1 MAARPTASHSF
12 RFGLASRESS
22 QRYSRRTDPE
32 RSTEQKPTHH
42 FELRYFHS
50 HAKNQKLDPLIMSRF
65 QLTID
70 FSPELHDRLT
80 VLARRWK
87 CPPENALKFILLH
100 ADMLNGYSLGDTG
113 LETLKERLRLFEE
126 CVQAAK
132 EARQLSGQL
141 DANPKDALESLAE
154 IASKAKDLQEA
165 VLKTLN
171 LADIYYLKQIQ
182 VLLNWLPEMIHARN
196 IKSWTLID
204 PKAIKAQLEITAGL
218 ELLQRLLVSLGMT
231 EDNAAMV
238 IAGREINFAPEPKGQ
253 PVKDPSGLREPPV
266 KGDG

>member
-1 MAARPTASHSF
+1 
-12 RFGLASRESS
+12 
-22 QRYSRRTDPE
+22 
-32 RSTEQKPTHH
+32 
-42 FELRYFHS
+42 
-50 HAKNQKLDPLIMSRF
+50 MSNF

-70 FSPELHDRLT
+70 LSPELHDRLT
-80 VLARRWK
+80 SLARRWK

-113 LETLKERLRLFEE
+113 LETLKERLRVFEE
-126 CVQAAK
+126 CLKAAK
-132 EARQLSGQL
+132 EALQLSGQL
-141 DANPKDALESLAE
+141 DANATMSVKSLAE

-218 ELLQRLLVSLGMT
+218 ELLQRLLVSLGFT
-231 EDNAAMV
+231 ED
-238 IAGREINFAPEPKGQ
+238 
-253 PVKDPSGLREPPV
+253 GLASKKRTAEY
-266 KGDG
+266 